1 MEKKDATEAG
11 LIARILAGEKEL
23 FHELIRPYERMV
35 YLTLLAIVKNEAD
48 AEDAAQEAVIS
59 SYRYLSSFRG
69 HAKFS
74 TWLTTIA
81 INEGRK
87 RLRKAKTA
95 AEESI
100 EKEVEGQ
107 DGDFTPAPLTDWREV
122 PLEAL
127 ERKELREALRT
138 AVAEL
143 PDIYRHVFI
152 LRDLEELNIEET
164 SQAMGISVGVV
175 KVRLHRA
182 RIMLQKR
189 LVPYLKTAAP
199 ARRGFFGRAL

>member
-1 MEKKDATEAG
+1 MQTKNTTEAE

-35 YLTLLAIVKNEAD
+35 YLTLLAIVKNETE

-59 SYRYLSSFRG
+59 SYRHLGSFRG
-69 HAKFS
+69 DAKFS

-87 RLRKAKTA
+87 RLRKAKVA
-95 AEESI
+95 SEESI
-100 EKEVEGQ
+100 EEEVEGQ
-107 DGDFTPAPLTDWREV
+107 EGDFTPAPLTDWREV

-143 PDIYRHVFI
+143 PDLYRQVFI

-164 SQAMGISVGVV
+164 AQAMGISVSVV

-189 LVPYLKTAAP
+189 LVPYLKTTAP

>member
-100 EKEVEGQ
+100 EEEVEGQ
-107 DGDFTPAPLTDWREV
+107 EGDFTPAPLTDWREV

-127 ERKELREALRT
+127 ERKELREALRA

-189 LVPYLKTAAP
+189 LVPYLKTTAP